1 MFIYISV
8 MDKNVSVN
16 VQKFDWLVLI
26 ASNTINFYNEW
37 KVVVDMLT

>member
-8 MDKNVSVN
+8 TDKNVSVN